1 MMKDVQNQ
9 KDHRRIDLQK
19 VGVKNVQYPVVVL
32 DKKNRTQST
41 VATFNLYADL
51 PHDFKGTHMSRFIE
65 ILNEYR
71 GEIHIRRFRAIL
83 ETMNERLQAQSAHL
97 DVTFPYFVQKLSP
110 VSGAAGLMEYA
121 CRLVGSLS
129 EEGGYDLVVEVV
141 VPISTVCPCSKEI
154 SDFGAH
160 NQRGVVRV
168 AVRFNRFVWLEE
180 LIQLVEAEA
189 SCDVYSV
196 LKRPDEK
203 YVTEKAYENPKFV
216 EDLVRDIASRLDR
229 DDHITWYT
237 VDAENFESI
246 HNHSAYAYVER
257 DKMPLLRSEPDGADT
272 PSGYGLVGIGRGGI
286 SIRSFNQDD
295 EAIIFLLHS

>member
-1 MMKDVQNQ
+1 VRRRQ
-9 KDHRRIDLQK
+9 KTRHLWLSTRPGVEALIDLQNSTDHRKINIDK
-19 VGVKNVQYPVVVL
+19 VGVKNIRYPIMVL
-32 DKKNRTQST
+32 DRAHGRQHT
-41 VATFNLYADL
+41 VATINMYVNL
-51 PHDFKGTHMSRFIE
+51 PQEFKGTHMSRFIE

-71 GEIHIRRFRAIL
+71 GEIHIRNFRTIL
-83 ETMNERLQAQSAHL
+83 ETMNKRLQAQSAHL
-97 DVTFPYFVQKLSP
+97 DVTFPYFVEKLSP

-129 EEGGYDLVVEVV
+129 EEGGYDLVAEVV

-160 NQRGVVRV
+160 NQRGIVRV
-168 AVRFNRFVWLEE
+168 AVRFKRFVWLEE
-180 LIQLVEAEA
+180 LIHLVESEA
-189 SCDVYSV
+189 SCEVYSV

-203 YVTEKAYENPKFV
+203 YVTEKAYDNPKFV

-229 DDHITWYT
+229 DEHITWYS

-257 DKMPLLRSEPDGADT
+257 QKVPLPWSTPDGANT
-272 PSGYGLVGIGRGGI
+272 PS
-286 SIRSFNQDD
+286 STEEETD
-295 EAIIFLLHS
+295 EG

>member
-1 MMKDVQNQ
+1 MVRRRQ
-9 KDHRRIDLQK
+9 KTRHLWLSTRPGVETLIDLQNSTDHRKINIDK
-19 VGVKNVQYPVVVL
+19 VGVKNIRYPITVL
-32 DKKNRTQST
+32 DRAHGRQHT
-41 VATFNLYADL
+41 VATINMYVNL
-51 PHDFKGTHMSRFIE
+51 PQEFKGTHMSRFIE

-71 GEIHIRRFRAIL
+71 GEIHIRSFRAIL

-97 DVTFPYFVQKLSP
+97 DVTFPYFVEKLSP

-129 EEGGYDLVVEVV
+129 DEGGYDVVVEVV

-160 NQRGVVRV
+160 NQRGVVRL
-168 AVRFNRFVWLEE
+168 AVRFSRFVWLEE
-180 LIQLVEAEA
+180 LIHLVEAEA
-189 SCDVYSV
+189 SCEVYSV

-203 YVTEKAYENPKFV
+203 YVTEKAYDNPKFV

-229 DDHITWYT
+229 DDHITWYS

-246 HNHSAYAYVER
+246 HNHSAYAYIER
-257 DKMPLLRSEPDGADT
+257 EKPPLPRSKPDGPDNL
-272 PSGYGLVGIGRGGI
+272 S
-286 SIRSFNQDD
+286 SSEEESD
-295 EAIIFLLHS
+295 EG